1 MLRRAGN
8 SKGFPGGF
16 LKPTEFPPLIIPF
29 GFISFIL
36 HSSRWFDLYIAI
48 FEPYRHSMMQTRQFL
63 GLNGTKVQIAIGFL
77 AGMDFLLF
85 GYDQG
90 VTGGL
95 LTLDSFVKYFPEI
108 NTLDSYTE
116 HWSPSAKSNQSTR
129 QGITVAAYNLGC
141 FAGSIPTI
149 WIGNI
154 LGRRKAI
161 FLGSFIM
168 CIGAILQCTSYG
180 LAQLVIGRLITGFG

>member
-1 MLRRAGN
+1 
-8 SKGFPGGF
+8 
-16 LKPTEFPPLIIPF
+16 
-29 GFISFIL
+29 
-36 HSSRWFDLYIAI
+36 
-48 FEPYRHSMMQTRQFL
+48 MQTKRFL
-63 GLNGTKVQIAIGFL
+63 GLNGTRLQIAIGFL

-108 NTLDSYTE
+108 NTLESYTE
-116 HWSPSAKSNQSTR
+116 GWSSAAKSNQSTR

-180 LAQLVIGRLITGFG
+180 LAQLVVGRLVTGFGKYH

>member
-1 MLRRAGN
+1 
-8 SKGFPGGF
+8 
-16 LKPTEFPPLIIPF
+16 LIFVIFSNLFSFSFSDWF
-29 GFISFIL
+29 G
-36 HSSRWFDLYIAI
+36 LYRFGALTAQ
-48 FEPYRHSMMQTRQFL
+48 EACHLTAPKMQTKRFL
-63 GLNGTKVQIAIGFL
+63 GLNGTKLQIAIGFL

-95 LTLDSFVKYFPEI
+95 LTLTSFNKYFPSI

-116 HWSPSAKSNQSTR
+116 GWTQAEKNNQSTR

-180 LAQLVIGRLITGFG
+180 LAQLVVGRLVTGFGRYQQGKRLANLL

>member
-1 MLRRAGN
+1 LYR
-8 SKGFPGGF
+8 
-16 LKPTEFPPLIIPF
+16 F
-29 GFISFIL
+29 GAL
-36 HSSRWFDLYIAI
+36 TAQEACHLTA
-48 FEPYRHSMMQTRQFL
+48 PKMQTKRFL
-63 GLNGTKVQIAIGFL
+63 GLNGTKLQIAIGFL

-95 LTLDSFVKYFPEI
+95 LTLTSFNKYFPSI

-116 HWSPSAKSNQSTR
+116 GWTQAEKNNQSTR

-180 LAQLVIGRLITGFG
+180 LAQLVVGRLVTGFGRCQQGKRLANLL

>member
-1 MLRRAGN
+1 MKTRR
-8 SKGFPGGF
+8 
-16 LKPTEFPPLIIPF
+16 
-29 GFISFIL
+29 
-36 HSSRWFDLYIAI
+36 
-48 FEPYRHSMMQTRQFL
+48 FL
-63 GLNGTKVQIAIGFL
+63 GLNGTKLQVAIGLL

-95 LTLDSFVKYFPEI
+95 LTLESFIKYFPEI
-108 NTLDSYTE
+108 NTLKSYTE
-116 HWSPSAKSNQSTR
+116 GWSREAKSNQSTR

-149 WIGNI
+149 WIGNM

-161 FLGSFIM
+161 LLGSFIM
-168 CIGAILQCTSYG
+168 CIGAILQCTSFG
-180 LAQLVIGRLITGFG
+180 LAQFIVGRLVTGFGKFIELVLSRQFN

>member
-1 MLRRAGN
+1 
-8 SKGFPGGF
+8 
-16 LKPTEFPPLIIPF
+16 
-29 GFISFIL
+29 
-36 HSSRWFDLYIAI
+36 
-48 FEPYRHSMMQTRQFL
+48 MQTKRFL
-63 GLNGTKVQIAIGFL
+63 GLNGTKLQVAIGFL

-108 NTLDSYTE
+108 NTLESYTE
-116 HWSPSAKSNQSTR
+116 GWSSAARSNQSTR

-161 FLGSFIM
+161 FIGSFIM

-180 LAQLVIGRLITGFG
+180 LAQFIVGRLVTGFGKFL